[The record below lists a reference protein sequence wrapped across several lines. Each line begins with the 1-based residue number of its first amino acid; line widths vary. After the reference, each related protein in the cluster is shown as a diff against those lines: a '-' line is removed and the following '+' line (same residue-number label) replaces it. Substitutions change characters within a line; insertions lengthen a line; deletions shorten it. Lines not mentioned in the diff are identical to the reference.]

1 MGHRTKIPMLVAVLA
16 IALAAC
22 GKTEAPVET
31 TRPVLVV
38 QPSGGAQSAFSAY
51 AGEIRAREESALS
64 FRVGGSRV
72 KRLVDAGDR
81 VRRGQL
87 LAELAPGDAGLQIAD
102 FNTFLQRE
110 RGA

>member
-38 QPSGGAQSAFSAY
+38 QPSGGAHSAFSAY

-64 FRVGGSRV
+64 FRVGGSLV
-72 KRLVDAGDR
+72 KRLVDVGVVVEARD
-81 VRRGQL
+81 
-87 LAELAPGDAGLQIAD
+87 EDAFEDALGHAL
-102 FNTFLQRE
+102 RE
-110 RGA
+110 ACPKVFDLVH